1 MDKIGF
7 IGTGVMGA
15 SMAGQLQKAGYPLLV
30 YNRTRSRLKPLLDR
44 GAEEAAG
51 PAEIAATCPLIFTM
65 LGYPEDVE
73 SVYFDPE
80 NGLLPH
86 VNPDTLLI
94 DCTTSTPTLAA
105 AIARQAARRG
115 ALALDAPVSGGDVGA
130 REARLS
136 IMCGGSQA
144 AYDRALPYLKL
155 LGKQISRLGEAG
167 QGQHCKMCNQL
178 AIAPG
183 MLAVC
188 EALTYAEHA
197 GMDPE
202 AVLAVITQGAAGS
215 WSLSNYGP
223 RILKGDFEPGFFI
236 KHFVKD
242 LKIAL
247 DEARRMKLELPG
259 LQLALR
265 LYQQLEQE
273 GLGQKGTQALYLWY
287 RQQTQGA
294 AN

>member
-1 MDKIGF
+1 MHTIGF

-15 SMAGQLQKAGYPLLV
+15 SMARHLQAAGYPLQV
-30 YNRTRSRLKPLLDR
+30 YNRTRAKLKPLLEQ
-44 GAEEAAG
+44 GASEATG
-51 PAEIAATCPLIFTM
+51 PAQIAETSPVIFTM
-65 LGYPEDVE
+65 LGYPQDVE

-86 VNPDTLLI
+86 IRPGTLLI

-105 AIARQAARRG
+105 AIARQAAACG

-144 AYDRALPYLKL
+144 AYDRALPYLQH

-167 QGQHCKMCNQL
+167 QGQQCKMCNQL

-188 EALTYAEHA
+188 EAITYAEHA
-197 GMDPE
+197 GLDPE

-236 KHFVKD
+236 RHFVKD
-242 LKIAL
+242 MKIAVA
-247 DEARRMKLELPG
+247 EAQRMQLELPG

-287 RQQTQGA
+287 QRQTLGTA
-294 AN
+294 